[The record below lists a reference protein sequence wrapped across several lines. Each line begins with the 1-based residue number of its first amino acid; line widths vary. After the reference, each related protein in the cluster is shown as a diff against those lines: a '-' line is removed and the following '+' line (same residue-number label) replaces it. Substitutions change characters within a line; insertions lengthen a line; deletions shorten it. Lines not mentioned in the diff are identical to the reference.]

1 MKKDIRPIKRKGLE
15 FFGTIL
21 FCALVLFFTTGFFG
35 FKPDLEEL
43 NAEIDE
49 KFPDAP
55 KVSMAELKKMMA
67 EEPSL
72 VIVDVRDREEY
83 AVSHLKNAVNI
94 VDPEK
99 MNFEKDRLIVAYC
112 SVGYRSAEFV
122 SKARKLGYTNIYNYL
137 GSIFEWA
144 NNGNPVYR
152 DGEAVNEVHP
162 YSSYWGKLLKEELH
176 SDY

>member
-1 MKKDIRPIKRKGLE
+1 M
-15 FFGTIL
+15 
-21 FCALVLFFTTGFFG
+21 
-35 FKPDLEEL
+35 
-43 NAEIDE
+43 
-49 KFPDAP
+49 
-55 KVSMAELKKMMA
+55 
-67 EEPSL
+67 

-94 VDPEK
+94 VEPGK

-152 DGEAVNEVHP
+152 NGEAVNKVHP
-162 YSSYWGKLLKEELH
+162 YSSYWGNLLKKELH
-176 SDY
+176 SDH

>member
-1 MKKDIRPIKRKGLE
+1 MKKDTKPIRRNGLD
-15 FFGTIL
+15 FSRAL
-21 FCALVLFFTTGFFG
+21 LLCVLVLFFATGFFG

-72 VIVDVRDREEY
+72 AIVDVRDREEY
-83 AVSHLKNAVNI
+83 AVSRLKNAVNI

-99 MNFEKDRLIVAYC
+99 MNYEKDRLIVAYC
-112 SVGYRSAEFV
+112 SVGYRSGEFV

-152 DGEAVNEVHP
+152 DGEVVKEVHP